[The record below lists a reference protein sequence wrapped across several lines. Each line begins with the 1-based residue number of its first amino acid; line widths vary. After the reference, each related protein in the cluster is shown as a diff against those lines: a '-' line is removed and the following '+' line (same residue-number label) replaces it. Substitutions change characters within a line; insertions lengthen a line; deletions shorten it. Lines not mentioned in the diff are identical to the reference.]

1 MTDPLVGGIPLS
13 LLILYFLLYSFLGW
27 AMETLYCSIGEKRF
41 VARGFLYG
49 PVCPIY
55 GVGALIMILPLS
67 HFRDNLPL
75 FLVVSIVCL
84 SAWEYLV
91 GLLLEATTHI
101 KYWDYS
107 TYRFNLGG
115 YICLQNSLAWG
126 VLAYAAVFWIHPA
139 VAGFLSP
146 LVPELRR
153 NIAVFFSGV
162 ILVDFGVTVHELALL
177 RRLMDRMEKA
187 AGELRRN
194 MAEDSAELRAVLEER
209 GVALREAAE
218 ARRLSFLSHLDELTD
233 MVAETA
239 ARPSEATRELR
250 ERYTDLVRETEARGR
265 RFFNHYRRLTSR
277 RYRPF
282 LQDVSDR
289 GARLRE
295 QLKRLRNPKE

>member
-1 MTDPLVGGIPLS
+1 MIDPLIGGIPLS

-55 GVGALIMILPLS
+55 GVGALLMILPLS
-67 HFRDNLPL
+67 HFKENLPL
-75 FLVVSIVCL
+75 FFVVSIVCL
-84 SAWEYLV
+84 SAWEYFV
-91 GLLLEATTHI
+91 GWLLDVTTHI

-115 YICLQNSLAWG
+115 YICLLNSLIWG

-139 VAGFLSP
+139 VAGLFAP
-146 LVPELRR
+146 LAPELRR

-194 MAEDSAELRAVLEER
+194 VTEDSAELRAIFEER
-209 GVALREAAE
+209 GTELRAAAE
-218 ARRLSFLSHLDELTD
+218 ARKLSFLSHLDELTD
-233 MVAETA
+233 MTA
-239 ARPSEATRELR
+239 GNTVRPSEATRELR
-250 ERYTDLVRETEARGR
+250 ERYTDLVRETEERGR
-265 RFFNHYRRLTSR
+265 RFFNHYRRMSSH

-289 GARLRE
+289 RTRLGE
-295 QLKRLRNPKE
+295 QLEKIRQAKK

>member
-91 GLLLEATTHI
+91 ACFWKRRPTSNTGITAHI
-101 KYWDYS
+101 VS
-107 TYRFNLGG
+107 TSADTSA
-115 YICLQNSLAWG
+115 CKNSLAWG

-162 ILVDFGVTVHELALL
+162 ILVDFGGRFTSWRSCGGSWTAWKKRPENCGGTWPRTARSCAPSWRSAGWRYV
-177 RRLMDRMEKA
+177 RRPKR
-187 AGELRRN
+187 AG
-194 MAEDSAELRAVLEER
+194 
-209 GVALREAAE
+209 
-218 ARRLSFLSHLDELTD
+218 
-233 MVAETA
+233 
-239 ARPSEATRELR
+239 
-250 ERYTDLVRETEARGR
+250 
-265 RFFNHYRRLTSR
+265 
-277 RYRPF
+277 
-282 LQDVSDR
+282 
-289 GARLRE
+289 
-295 QLKRLRNPKE
+295 